1 MANFAYRGRNGAG
14 EIVQGIQE
22 GETAGAVADLLFGRG
37 VAPIEIKPTT
47 AAATRDAGGSGAA
60 MRFFR
65 QKVEHI
71 DVLLFSR
78 QIHTLLRAGVPIM
91 RALAGLQESS
101 TNEAM
106 KDVLQDVRES
116 LDSGRELSLSLARHP
131 RIFSPFYLSMVRVGE
146 MTGRLEEVFIR
157 LFDHLAFERFM
168 KEQVK
173 SALRYPSFVVAAMA
187 IAIVVVNIF
196 VIPAFAKVFKGFG
209 AELPFMTR
217 LLIGFSNFML
227 NWWPALLLGI
237 VAAVFGFR
245 AWLKTSKGRYT
256 WDRYKLSIPIAGK
269 IVRKATLARFA
280 ASFALASRSGVPII
294 QALTNVAATVD
305 NAYISDKVEKMRD
318 GVERGESILRTSIAA
333 GVFTPVV
340 LQMIAVGE
348 ESGALDDMMKEI
360 ADMYQSEVEYEL
372 KTLAQQIE
380 PILIVALGIMVLI
393 LALGIFLP
401 LWDLGGVKT
410 WSLPPQHRAPTPI
423 PKAGPSRLEC
433 VPSW

>member
-1 MANFAYRGRNGAG
+1 MASFAYRGRNGAG
-14 EIVQGIQE
+14 EIVQGVLE
-22 GETAGAVADLLFGRG
+22 GATAGAIADQLSGSG
-37 VAPIEIKPTT
+37 VVPMEIKATT
-47 AAATRDAGGSGAA
+47 AAADKAGSGAA
-60 MRFFR
+60 FEINLFK
-65 QKVEHI
+65 QKVEHM

-101 TNEAM
+101 ANPAM
-106 KDVLQDVRES
+106 REVLQDVRDS
-116 LDSGRELSLSLARHP
+116 LDSGREMSMALARHP
-131 RIFSPFYLSMVRVGE
+131 KVFSPFYLSMVRVGE

-168 KEQVK
+168 KDQVK

-187 IAIVVVNIF
+187 IAIVIVNIF

-209 AELPFMTR
+209 AELPLMTR
-217 LLIGFSNFML
+217 MLIGFSDFML
-227 NWWPALLLGI
+227 AWWPALLVGI
-237 VAAVFGFR
+237 IAAVFGFNTWR
-245 AWLKTSKGRYT
+245 RTPAGRYT
-256 WDRYKLSIPIAGK
+256 WDRFKLTIPIAGK

-294 QALTNVAATVD
+294 QALTNVAETVD
-305 NAYISDKVEKMRD
+305 NAYISAKVEKMRD

-333 GVFTPVV
+333 GIFTPVV

-348 ESGALDDMMKEI
+348 ESGALDDMMKEV

-380 PILIVALGIMVLI
+380 PILIVSLGIMVLI

-401 LWDLGGVKT
+401 LWDLGKVTMK
-410 WSLPPQHRAPTPI
+410 
-423 PKAGPSRLEC
+423 K
-433 VPSW
+433 

>member
-1 MANFAYRGRNGAG
+1 MASFAYRGRNGAG
-14 EIVQGIQE
+14 EIVQGLME
-22 GETAGAVADLLFGRG
+22 GATAGAVADLLFGSG
-37 VAPIEIKPTT
+37 VTPMEIKPT
-47 AAATRDAGGSGAA
+47 ATSADKADRGSATGIKL
-60 MRFFR
+60 FR
-65 QKVEHI
+65 QKVEHL

-101 TNEAM
+101 TNPAM
-106 KDVLQDVRES
+106 REVLQDVRES

-131 RIFSPFYLSMVRVGE
+131 GVFSPFYLSMVRVGE

-168 KEQVK
+168 REQVK
-173 SALRYPSFVVAAMA
+173 SALRYPSFVVAAMG

-209 AELPFMTR
+209 AELPLMTR
-217 LLIGFSNFML
+217 LLLGFSDFML
-227 NWWPALLLGI
+227 AWWPALLLGG
-237 VAAVFGFR
+237 VAAFFGFN
-245 AWLKTSKGRYT
+245 AWRRTTRGRYA
-256 WDRYKLSIPIAGK
+256 WDRFKLRIPIAGK
-269 IVRKATLARFA
+269 IIRKATLARFA

-294 QALTNVAATVD
+294 QALTNVAETVD

-318 GVERGESILRTSIAA
+318 GVERGESILRTSISA

-348 ESGALDDMMKEI
+348 ESGALDDMMKEV

-380 PILIVALGIMVLI
+380 PILIVALGIMVMI

-401 LWDLGGVKT
+401 LWDLGRVALK
-410 WSLPPQHRAPTPI
+410 
-423 PKAGPSRLEC
+423 K
-433 VPSW
+433 

>member
-1 MANFAYRGRNGAG
+1 MPNFAYRGRNGAG
-14 EIVQGIQE
+14 EPVQGIME
-22 GETAGAVADLLFGRG
+22 GATAGAVADLLFGSG
-37 VAPIEIKPTT
+37 VTPMEIKPTN
-47 AAATRDAGGSGAA
+47 ASAESGERGSASG
-60 MRFFR
+60 FR
-65 QKVEHI
+65 LFKQKVEHM

-78 QIHTLLRAGVPIM
+78 QIHTLLRSGVPIM

-101 TNEAM
+101 TNPAM
-106 KDVLQDVRES
+106 KAVLQDVRES
-116 LDSGRELSLSLARHP
+116 LDSGREMSLSLARHP
-131 RIFSPFYLSMVRVGE
+131 TVFSPFYLSMVRVGE

-168 KEQVK
+168 QDQVK

-187 IAIVVVNIF
+187 IAIVIVNIF

-209 AELPFMTR
+209 AELPLMTR
-217 LLIGFSNFML
+217 ILIGFSDFML
-227 NWWPALLLGI
+227 NWWHALLLGA
-237 VAAVFGFR
+237 VAAVFAFNSWR
-245 AWLKTSKGRYT
+245 KTPKGRYT
-256 WDRYKLSIPIAGK
+256 WDRLKLHIPVAGK

-294 QALTNVAATVD
+294 QALTNVAETVN
-305 NAYISDKVEKMRD
+305 NAYIADKVEKMRD
-318 GVERGESILRTSIAA
+318 GVERGESILRTSISA

-348 ESGALDDMMKEI
+348 ESGALDDMMKEV

-380 PILIVALGIMVLI
+380 PILIVGLGIMVLV

-401 LWDLGGVKT
+401 LWDLGKVTMK
-410 WSLPPQHRAPTPI
+410 
-423 PKAGPSRLEC
+423 K
-433 VPSW
+433 

>member
-1 MANFAYRGRNGAG
+1 MPSFAYRGRNGAG
-14 EIVQGIQE
+14 EIVQGIMD
-22 GETAGAVADLLFGRG
+22 GATAGAVADLIVGSG
-37 VAPIEIKPTT
+37 VTPMEIKPTT
-47 AAATRDAGGSGAA
+47 ESADKAAASAGTTFQ
-60 MRFFR
+60 MFKP
-65 QKVEHI
+65 KVEHM

-101 TNEAM
+101 TNPAM
-106 KDVLQDVRES
+106 RDVLQNVREG
-116 LDSGRELSLSLARHP
+116 LDSGRELSMALGRHP
-131 RIFSPFYLSMVRVGE
+131 EVFSPFYLSMVRVGE

-168 KEQVK
+168 QEQVK
-173 SALRYPSFVVAAMA
+173 SALRYPSFVVVAMA
-187 IAIVVVNIF
+187 IAIVIVNIF

-209 AELPFMTR
+209 AELPLMTR
-217 LLIGFSNFML
+217 GLIGFSDFML
-227 NWWPALLLGI
+227 NYWPVLLLGA
-237 VAAVFGFR
+237 VAAFFGFK
-245 AWLKTSKGRYT
+245 AWLNTSKGRYT
-256 WDRYKLSIPIAGK
+256 WDRVKLKIPVAGK

-294 QALTNVAATVD
+294 QALTNVAETVN

-318 GVERGESILRTSIAA
+318 GVERGESILRTSISAD
-333 GVFTPVV
+333 VFTPVV

-380 PILIVALGIMVLI
+380 PILIVSLGIMVLI

-401 LWDLGGVKT
+401 LWDLGRVAMKT
-410 WSLPPQHRAPTPI
+410 
-423 PKAGPSRLEC
+423 
-433 VPSW
+433 